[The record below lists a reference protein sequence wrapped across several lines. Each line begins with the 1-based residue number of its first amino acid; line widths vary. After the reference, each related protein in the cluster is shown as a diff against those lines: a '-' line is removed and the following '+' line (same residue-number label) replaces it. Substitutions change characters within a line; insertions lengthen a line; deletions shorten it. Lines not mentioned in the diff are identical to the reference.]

1 MERSIVEPHTCVVAS
16 PLPTLC
22 LGSDTVCKIETPLVN
37 VWMAMLHVSNRAW
50 RALPRRLLKD
60 MAEKAPAIDD
70 QGKLAERD
78 W

>member
-1 MERSIVEPHTCVVAS
+1 VQNRDAAR
-16 PLPTLC
+16 
-22 LGSDTVCKIETPLVN
+22 N

>member
-1 MERSIVEPHTCVVAS
+1 MCRC
-16 PLPTLC
+16 LTLAH
-22 LGSDTVCKIETPLVN
+22 SMPWFRHSVQNRDAARN